1 MLLKGHLDDNAPMV
15 DRTMYQRFKEEL
27 QKDDDGNLLHMDFL
41 TDKFKDEFD
50 NQSAQSEIRRK
61 NSINWVA
68 KTQIWI
74 VNNDIFS
81 F

>member
-1 MLLKGHLDDNAPMV
+1 MLLKGQIEEDTPLV
-15 DRTMYQRFKEEL
+15 DRTIYQRFKQEL

-61 NSINWVA
+61 NSIN
-68 KTQIWI
+68 
-74 VNNDIFS
+74 
-81 F
+81 

>member
-1 MLLKGHLDDNAPMV
+1 MMLLKGHLDDNAPMV

-61 NSINWVA
+61 NSIN
-68 KTQIWI
+68 
-74 VNNDIFS
+74 
-81 F
+81 